1 MRKLILVVALII
13 LAACETSNSPTVP
26 TMLESNA
33 SASASVSAT
42 SSVQAQQTALFYCPV
57 VTPFSAT
64 IGVAVVAGN
73 VSLVVNSITAQFTDV
88 NHTQLPTITLP
99 APIPISQFGS
109 NLVAARSGV
118 TIPVTVNFGCGT
130 ARTGTVTMAVNLSDG
145 NGVSFVRNLSVNVR

>member
-1 MRKLILVVALII
+1 MRKLILVGALIM
-13 LAACETSNSPTVP
+13 LAACETTNSPTVP

-33 SASASVSAT
+33 SASASVSAA
-42 SSVQAQQTALFYCPV
+42 SSVQAQQTAFFFCPV

-109 NLVAARSGV
+109 DLVAARSGV

-130 ARTGTVTMAVNLSDG
+130 ASTGTVAMAVNLTDG
-145 NGVSFVRNLSVNVR
+145 NGVSFVRNFIVNVR

>member
-1 MRKLILVVALII
+1 MRKLILVGALII
-13 LAACETSNSPTVP
+13 LAACETTKSPTVP

-33 SASASVSAT
+33 SASASVSAA

-109 NLVAARSGV
+109 DLVAARSGV

-130 ARTGTVTMAVNLSDG
+130 ARTGTVAMAVNLTDG
-145 NGVSFVRNLSVNVR
+145 NGVSFVRNFSVNVR